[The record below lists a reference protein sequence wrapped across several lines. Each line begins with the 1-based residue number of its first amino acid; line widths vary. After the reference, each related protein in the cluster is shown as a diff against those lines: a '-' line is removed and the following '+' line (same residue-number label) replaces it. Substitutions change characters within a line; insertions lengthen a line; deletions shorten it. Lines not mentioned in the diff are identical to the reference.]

1 MENFIENFGINPE
14 EEKRRR
20 EKILEM
26 VDPRIAEILRKH
38 LPSSASTTQEEQERV
53 EVAPEVPPRNI
64 CNFKAH
70 IELSQPREN
79 DDKQ

>member
-1 MENFIENFGINPE
+1 MEKFQIDPDE
-14 EEKRRR
+14 ERKRH
-20 EKILEM
+20 EEILKK

-38 LPSSASTTQEEQERV
+38 LRSSASTTQEEQERV

-64 CNFKAH
+64 RNFKAH

-79 DDKQ
+79 DEKR